1 MSLMAQ
7 EKKANVKSSKEEGVL
22 LHNGRRFA
30 VGLTWLV
37 ADDEIDTKLARERA
51 KKLESDFYALRS
63 TVAVQQGFGFLAMGH
78 RAGMPSAASLASDI
92 LVGEWHGV
100 FTADNGWW
108 YTAVHADSIAPDGD
122 IFFFSEEQAFQHF
135 QEQAANYK
143 WPRTYVPE
151 SWNLPDA
158 SANITLDKLLDDP
171 DRAAVLRPASLDALF
186 GGTKQK
192 SLILVLAGLFLAFLA
207 VAFIAPS
214 LFSSQR
220 PDINDMVRNRLQ
232 IPGKI
237 FAPPRVTPENSLDS
251 VDLSGLRGAPPS
263 VLMDSCATT
272 LSNTLRP
279 LPGWDLL
286 GGVCDGSN
294 QGAPNITIMWEKKT
308 GSLNMVKPALR
319 TFPKDVALSFNG
331 TNQITART
339 GVGNLKSAVRQLEL
353 TKREIILG
361 ELQKRFSALGQLD
374 IKDVR
379 PPAPPKKEGVEGLIE
394 QEQPPAPA
402 PYLTMSLR
410 TNTPPNMISSYFD
423 LSGLTVESIQ
433 WNKRTGVWTYQAE
446 VQYDSKALREY
457 YAYQQRISQ
466 KQ

>member
-151 SWNLPDA
+151 S
-158 SANITLDKLLDDP
+158 
-171 DRAAVLRPASLDALF
+171 
-186 GGTKQK
+186 
-192 SLILVLAGLFLAFLA
+192 
-207 VAFIAPS
+207 
-214 LFSSQR
+214 
-220 PDINDMVRNRLQ
+220 
-232 IPGKI
+232 
-237 FAPPRVTPENSLDS
+237 
-251 VDLSGLRGAPPS
+251 
-263 VLMDSCATT
+263 
-272 LSNTLRP
+272 
-279 LPGWDLL
+279 
-286 GGVCDGSN
+286 
-294 QGAPNITIMWEKKT
+294 
-308 GSLNMVKPALR
+308 
-319 TFPKDVALSFNG
+319 
-331 TNQITART
+331 
-339 GVGNLKSAVRQLEL
+339 
-353 TKREIILG
+353 
-361 ELQKRFSALGQLD
+361 
-374 IKDVR
+374 
-379 PPAPPKKEGVEGLIE
+379 
-394 QEQPPAPA
+394 
-402 PYLTMSLR
+402 
-410 TNTPPNMISSYFD
+410 
-423 LSGLTVESIQ
+423 
-433 WNKRTGVWTYQAE
+433 
-446 VQYDSKALREY
+446 
-457 YAYQQRISQ
+457 
-466 KQ
+466 